1 MKIQSNSTNSL
12 SLTPSPQNQAPEEF
26 EAVFLRKLLK
36 DARSVAQSFGPEK
49 KDSAQEMYES
59 LLDDQ
64 LATVLAEQRTFGIAN
79 EIENWLKD
87 NQLENK

>member
-1 MKIQSNSTNSL
+1 MKIQTNSTNPL
-12 SLTPSPQNQAPEEF
+12 SLTQSSQIQAPEEF

-36 DARSVAQSFGPEK
+36 DARSVTQSFGPEK

-64 LATVLAEQRTFGIAN
+64 LATILAEQRTFGIAN
-79 EIENWLKD
+79 EIENWLKN
-87 NQLENK
+87 NQLEDK